1 MTQEFFSKQVSELA
15 DGVKKKLNNDLKQF
29 KNQFHLEQLLVDSHD
44 AETKGS
50 IMTMQ
55 EIVSPVFP
63 SLYASGCVI
72 NGFTPQDRTQTE
84 TLVKAIVEFGVDVV
98 LVIDHEKLEKDILNI
113 ISKQKQMH

>member
-1 MTQEFFSKQVSELA
+1 
-15 DGVKKKLNNDLKQF
+15 
-29 KNQFHLEQLLVDSHD
+29 
-44 AETKGS
+44 
-50 IMTMQ
+50 
-55 EIVSPVFP
+55 
-63 SLYASGCVI
+63 VI